1 MTKMIKFNLILDG
14 KPVRDLEGLQQNYN
28 LDDIYA
34 TFQSGV
40 LARWLEVRGYDEHLA
55 KIKAVESTDEI
66 FIAEEL
72 AKIFNVTPSGD
83 EVRKSVYAA
92 QFRKKE
98 KENLEKLEKNKF
110 EHDQVISKYHEG
122 YNILLNEIKGKSN
135 DYLFLKQAV
144 SSLWDNYRQLFIVD
158 FTRFYEEMASQCL
171 LIFFTMLANDNYR
184 QSDLFDEKIKA
195 SLFHLIP
202 QTRKVEKENYK
213 EDHIERHEGDT
224 NHNWRK
230 ITDFPVIIKGV
241 YSSRDEVKI
250 KGNKYDDNTEYSME
264 EAIGKIFRHGFAYCS
279 YYPSDYV
286 EYAKITM
293 AIKVEDAKF
302 DPPYKSFNGETQGY
316 WKDLEPKG
324 RKFLILK
331 MEDGN
336 YIRNSSKSGEGL
348 RAKDVNGKFLILDGI
363 DYKSNNASHDLVYM
377 EV

>member
-55 KIKAVESTDEI
+55 RIKAVESTDEMLV
-66 FIAEEL
+66 AEEL
-72 AKIFNVTPSGD
+72 AKIFDVTPNED
-83 EVRKSVYAA
+83 EIKKSVYAA
-92 QFRKKE
+92 QFGKKE
-98 KENLEKLEKNKF
+98 KENLEKLEKVKF
-110 EHDQVISKYHEG
+110 EHDQIISKYHEG
-122 YNILLNEIKGKSN
+122 YDILLNEIKGKPN
-135 DYLFLKQAV
+135 DYPFLKQAV
-144 SSLWDNYRQLFIVD
+144 SSLWDNYWQLFRID
-158 FTRFYEEMASQCL
+158 FTRFYAEMASQCP

-184 QSDLFDEKIKA
+184 KSDLFDEKIKA
-195 SLFHLIP
+195 SLFQLIS
-202 QTRKVEKENYK
+202 QIRKLERENSNYI
-213 EDHIERHEGDT
+213 ENHIERYKGDT
-224 NHNWRK
+224 NNNWRK
-230 ITDFPVIIKGV
+230 ITDFPVII
-241 YSSRDEVKI
+241 RDVHGAVKI
-250 KGNKYDDNTEYSME
+250 KGDKFGDEYSMR

-286 EYAKITM
+286 EYAKI
-293 AIKVEDAKF
+293 VEDTKL
-302 DPPYKSFNGETQGY
+302 DPPYKLFNGETQEY

-324 RKFLILK
+324 KKFLILK

-336 YIRNSSKSGEGL
+336 YIRNSSKVGEELG
-348 RAKDVNGKFLILDGI
+348 AKDVNGKFLILDGI